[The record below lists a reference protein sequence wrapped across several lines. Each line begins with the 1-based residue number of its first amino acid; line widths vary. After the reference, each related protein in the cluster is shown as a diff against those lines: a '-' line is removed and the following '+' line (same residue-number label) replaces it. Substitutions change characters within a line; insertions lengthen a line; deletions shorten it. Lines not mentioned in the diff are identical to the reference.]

1 MTFVAASIT
10 DNQFDVAIAGGGVV
24 GLVLAAGLR
33 HTGLKIAIIEALP
46 KEEALTKPQAYAI
59 SLLSGKILAGLGVW
73 ENIKDSIGHFDRIQI
88 SDNDYQGTVPFAKED
103 VNELA
108 LGHVAEHPV
117 ILQALENCVEQ
128 CPRIA
133 WFRPAELISFT
144 AGENHK
150 QVTLQQEGKEITL
163 QTKLLVA
170 ADGARSHTRSLA
182 RIKTKGWKY
191 WQSCVAFTIQ
201 HQAPH
206 NTTAFERFCDTGPM
220 GILPLPGDRAQ
231 IVWTMPHHKAH
242 SLIKLPEADFI
253 AELRQRIGDRLG
265 EFHLVNGRRLFPV
278 QLMQSDCYVQP
289 RLALVGDAA
298 HCCHPVG
305 GQGLN
310 LGIRDGAA
318 LAQVIATAHGQGEDW
333 GSLAVLKRYEHWRKP
348 ENWLILGFTDLLDRF
363 FSSHWPPAIA
373 LRRFGLEVLRLV
385 PPAKKFALRLMTGLL
400 GRRPQ
405 LAAGQ
410 PVVSQ

>member
-1 MTFVAASIT
+1 MTSVAASIT
-10 DNQFDVAIAGGGVV
+10 ENQFDVAIAGGGVV

-46 KEEALTKPQAYAI
+46 KEQALTKPQAYAI

-88 SDNDYQGTVPFAKED
+88 SDNDYQGTVPFTKED

-128 CPRIA
+128 CPRIT
-133 WFRPAELISFT
+133 WFRPAELIGFT
-144 AGENHK
+144 EGEKHK
-150 QVTLQQEGKEITL
+150 QVTLQQEDKEITL

-170 ADGARSHTRSLA
+170 ADGARSRIRSLA
-182 RIKTKGWKY
+182 GIKTKGWKY

-201 HQAPH
+201 HQAPD

-231 IVWTMPHHKAH
+231 VVWTMPHHKAH
-242 SLIKLPEADFI
+242 SLINLPEADFI
-253 AELRQRIGDRLG
+253 GELRQRIGDRLG
-265 EFHLVNGRRLFPV
+265 EFRLVNARRLFPV

-289 RLALVGDAA
+289 RLALIGDAA

-318 LAQVIATAHGQGEDW
+318 LAQVIATAHNQGEDW

-373 LRRFGLEVLRLV
+373 LRRLGLEVLRLV
-385 PPAKKFALRLMTGLL
+385 PPAKKLALRLMTGLL

-405 LAAGQ
+405 LATGQ
-410 PVVSQ
+410 R

>member
-1 MTFVAASIT
+1 M
-10 DNQFDVAIAGGGVV
+10 
-24 GLVLAAGLR
+24 
-33 HTGLKIAIIEALP
+33 
-46 KEEALTKPQAYAI
+46 
-59 SLLSGKILAGLGVW
+59 
-73 ENIKDSIGHFDRIQI
+73 
-88 SDNDYQGTVPFAKED
+88 
-103 VNELA
+103 
-108 LGHVAEHPV
+108 AEHPV

-318 LAQVIATAHGQGEDW
+318 LAQVIATAYGQGEDW

>member
-128 CPRIA
+128 CPRIT

-318 LAQVIATAHGQGEDW
+318 LAQVIATAYGQGEDW